1 MIAPLLTADDE
12 SADGEQQIIERYW
25 DILVK
30 SPKRGATFDRVY
42 NYYVDTGQGTVL
54 LDDCRKFTQ
63 DDPNDTKAWLLLGLV
78 AERRSELTIAAEAF
92 QIAAK
97 LDPDDPTA
105 PFYLGGVCVT
115 QGRFRDAV
123 TSLEESAKRAEN
135 SSSGRKEIR
144 NILQTLGRVY
154 ERFSEPKKSA
164 EVWNKL
170 ERLFPDDPEILVQ
183 IAELLESEGKWDEAL
198 KRYEKLAAKNEDDFA
213 RVRFTLSG
221 VEIKL
226 RQNKE
231 QDALADLNELLDNL
245 APESWLA
252 DSVRERINQ
261 VFVRSG
267 NEKGLV
273 EFYRKRIDDQP
284 NDTESVRRLAK
295 VLKPDEA
302 EKLLTETIEKSP
314 SNVPL
319 RLALLDLD
327 IELKKIA
334 DAVSQIETINELE
347 PNNVDYLSQWGSLVL
362 QNKEIDESIRKT
374 TSTEIWSKIAEI
386 DPDDP
391 LAAVTVADLLF
402 RNKIYEPAE
411 QFYQKALELQP
422 DDFLYREHLAK
433 FYHAR
438 HQKEKVLDVLRP
450 MAEGESVTV
459 ENFMQL
465 GNNLLS
471 LGYTAESFDVFHDA
485 AEKFAGDLYAQWRYI
500 EALVR
505 RGKSSDMELAAEHL
519 TQTEKLLENDEQF
532 APFLKHEIQLLQSLQ
547 KLSQATTV
555 LETKINHIEPA
566 RLVREFWRL
575 AMYRQAVVK
584 LQPAIN
590 AAEQALKTAT
600 ESKPLNPPVPLLRL
614 AAELYEQA
622 GNNAK
627 AMQYYRQLIK
637 MDTASKIDYLKQLA
651 NAQSQAGQL
660 DAALETCRE
669 LVGIGAGNAANVR
682 FYANLLIGIG
692 RYNEAIDLLQQSL
705 RKEPGE
711 TETLKTLAQTLI
723 SAGRD
728 HESLEMSWRLF
739 ERTDHLPGKLTVIE
753 NLTADYQR
761 LGQLDT
767 LIERLER
774 LTRFPEKQHEASL
787 CLARVYAALSDYE
800 SCRQTLES
808 LLNSTGSSDPF
819 LLRELVAVAA
829 KQSDDS
835 AAVRFQELLCQQNQE
850 GAELDRLFKLYDR
863 LGETEKAQKLFL
875 DHLLRADSLKD
886 KLDSI
891 DSMIRREEYGTVK
904 RVLDFLEIH
913 EPDNW
918 EVPFRRLAL
927 EAFLGEPVELAV
939 REFRSMNFTD
949 QKIAD
954 EQSATQTEKLTE
966 LNLIWQLPGTNF
978 PGKGSMQPTFDFAEV
993 SPAEFQSA
1001 LRQQR
1006 DFLATLFRERLYS
1019 PMTSAGKQPKPFIK
1033 VETFRDARFL
1043 TVGWLLKESLT
1054 KDLKEKDSNPTVFRH
1069 FRNKIEELRDS
1080 MPIDSSRQDVLIDRL
1095 RFEVFLLDLL
1105 QLDRGQHA
1113 LVEGRLR
1120 LQIDADV
1127 CNRTIWQLV
1136 RQLGMEGTAGW
1147 QVAAFQ
1153 ILVSEL
1159 IDEKIF
1165 ARFGEIKDD
1174 ELEERLTHILDE
1186 DCTKRKITFSSED
1199 EKIRLV
1205 KFAMYLVKQSL
1216 RSHRYSFSSTGGRDA
1231 SLLHI
1236 WSDYAQTMDK
1246 TQIDLFEHF
1255 MAPRYP
1261 VLRWLLDKNELSKLD
1276 TSLEQAAMRN
1286 PVWFAESAAELSIPV
1301 NENLILFLPL
1311 SGFDPLDRQ
1320 FERTRPMI
1328 LKAISFCRN
1337 DDQKPLL
1344 RDAAVKSL
1352 GNLLEPARLRRFDFF
1367 TPTERDLLGS
1377 PPDSLREMFQVR
1389 SQTTQAQA
1397 AKRLFGLSEYRNP
1410 VPSPLKGDQ
1419 TRRVAELEQGLYKI
1433 IEFAFQILDELQL
1446 NNSFSTQQEKT
1457 NRGEK
1462 VREGN
1467 YMNPL
1472 SSYRA
1477 ELVRYKSV
1485 DRSMLYSLLQDPNF
1499 SGSYTAVEDFF
1510 FRMTLFVLAL
1520 DTKTR
1525 NAVAEIDGRNSV
1537 LPGGHA
1543 AELRR
1548 FLENKGRS
1556 TSSSDRAVV
1565 ANLRE
1570 TLDGLLWKSQSL
1582 ESNETPTERNDE
1594 ISRMTR
1600 QLETQKQ
1607 NRTLTPPEM
1616 LALALLRARSQRF
1629 DEIMPIL
1636 DEMELKSSPDT
1647 MTREWIAAEIAT
1659 VTGKGEKISNELR
1672 QRGEVAVNRLLGYRL
1687 TDRESLNLIPI
1698 LQQYDRKKE
1707 AQEILD
1713 RLIVT
1718 TSDRNLQTEL
1728 LNKMKVAG
1736 PEQRDNA
1743 VKIANRLLQNPAFL
1757 RDTRRLT
1764 ADSFLIEA
1772 AVGVLK
1778 NADQIEPAVSQ
1789 LETRLRGLRSK
1800 TDSRIMLAKLY
1811 LALER
1816 SEEAKKLAIELS
1828 LEPSNEPER
1837 RQMIISLLLHFGLQK
1852 ELDAMNRRL
1861 VEMDNRP

>member
-1 MIAPLLTADDE
+1 MMIAPFVLAGDE
-12 SADGEQQIIERYW
+12 PAGGEQQVIGRYW

-30 SPKRGATFDRVY
+30 SPKRGVTFDRVY

-63 DDPNDTKAWLLLGLV
+63 DAPNDAKAWLLLGLV
-78 AERRSELTIAAEAF
+78 AERRSELTVAAEAF
-92 QIAAK
+92 QTAAK
-97 LDPDDPTA
+97 LDADDPM
-105 PFYLGGVCVT
+105 PSLYLGNVCVT
-115 QGRFRDAV
+115 QGRFREAI

-135 SSSGRKEIR
+135 SSSGHKEIR
-144 NILQTLGRVY
+144 NILQTLGQVY
-154 ERFSEPKKSA
+154 ERFGEPKKSA

-170 ERLFPDDPEILVQ
+170 EQLFPDNPEILVQ
-183 IAELLESEGKWDEAL
+183 IAELLESEGKLDEAL
-198 KRYEKLAAKNEDDFA
+198 KRYEKLAAKTDDGFA

-231 QDALADLNELLDNL
+231 QDALAELNQLLDNL

-252 DSVRERINQ
+252 DSIRDRINQ
-261 VFVRSG
+261 VFVRGG
-267 NEKGLV
+267 NEKGLI

-284 NDTESVRRLAK
+284 NDTESVRRL
-295 VLKPDEA
+295 VSFLKPVEA

-319 RLALLDLD
+319 RLALVDLD
-327 IELKKIA
+327 IELKKVA
-334 DAVSQIETINELE
+334 EAVLQMETINELE
-347 PNNVDYLSQWGSLVL
+347 PNNVDYLSRWGLLVL
-362 QNKEIDESIRKT
+362 QNKELDESARKKT
-374 TSTEIWSKIAEI
+374 ATKIWSKIAEI

-402 RNKIYEPAE
+402 QNKIYEPAE
-411 QFYQKALELQP
+411 QLYQKALALQP
-422 DDFLYREHLAK
+422 DDFSYREHLAK
-433 FYHAR
+433 FYHAQ

-450 MAEGESVTV
+450 ITKGESATV

-465 GNNLLS
+465 GNILFS
-471 LGYTAESFDVFHDA
+471 FGYTKEAFDIFQDA
-485 AEKFAGDLYAQWRYI
+485 AEKFPDNLDVQWRYI

-505 RGKSSDMELAAEHL
+505 LGKTSDMEVAAEHL
-519 TQTEKLLENDEQF
+519 VQIEVLLENDEQF
-532 APFLKHEIQLLQSLQ
+532 EQFLKQEIQLLQSQQ
-547 KLSQATTV
+547 KLSQAATI
-555 LETKINHIEPA
+555 LETKINHVEQA
-566 RLVREFWRL
+566 RLVRELWRL
-575 AMYRQAVVK
+575 AAYRQAAFK

-590 AAEQALKTAT
+590 AAEQALKVSE
-600 ESKPLNPPVPLLRL
+600 ESKPSKLPILLLRFT
-614 AAELYEQA
+614 AELYEQT
-622 GNNAK
+622 GNNIK
-627 AMQYYRQLIK
+627 AIQYYQQLTK
-637 MDTASKIDYLKQLA
+637 TNSASKVDYLKQLA

-660 DAALETCRE
+660 DKALETCKE
-669 LVGIGAGNAANVR
+669 LIGLGAGNAANVR
-682 FYANLLIGIG
+682 FCANFLIGIG
-692 RYNEAIDLLQQSL
+692 RYNEAIDLLRQSL
-705 RKEPGE
+705 RREPGE
-711 TETLKTLAQTLI
+711 TETLKILAQTLTA
-723 SAGRD
+723 AGRD
-728 HESLEMSWRLF
+728 NESLEMSWRLF
-739 ERTDHLPGKLTVIE
+739 ERTDHLPGKLMVIE
-753 NLTADYQR
+753 SLAADYQR

-767 LIERLER
+767 LIERLEQ
-774 LTRFPEKQHEASL
+774 LIKFPEKRHDASF
-787 CLARVYAALSDYE
+787 CLARVYAAVSDYE
-800 SCRQTLES
+800 SCRQTLEN
-808 LLNSTGSSDPF
+808 LLNSADSADPF
-819 LLRELVAVAA
+819 LLKELVAAA
-829 KQSDDS
+829 EKQSDDS
-835 AAVRFQELLCQQNQE
+835 SAVRFQELLCQQNPD

-891 DSMIRREEYGTVK
+891 DTMIRREEYDSVG

-918 EVPFRRLAL
+918 EIPFRRLAL
-927 EAFLGEPVELAV
+927 DAFLGESVEFAV
-939 REFRSMNFTD
+939 REFRSMNFVD
-949 QKIAD
+949 PKNA
-954 EQSATQTEKLTE
+954 EEHTETPNEIPNE

-993 SPAEFQSA
+993 APAEFQYA

-1006 DFLATLFRERLYS
+1006 DFLSTLFRDKLYS
-1019 PMTSAGKQPKPFIK
+1019 PMQSAKKQPKPFIT
-1033 VETFRDARFL
+1033 VETFRDAKFL

-1054 KDLKEKDSNPTVFRH
+1054 KDLKAKNSNPTVFSN
-1069 FRNKIEELRDS
+1069 FRNRIEELRDS
-1080 MPIDSSRQDVLIDRL
+1080 MPVDSSREDVLVDRL

-1165 ARFGEIKDD
+1165 VRFSELKEN
-1174 ELEERLTHILDE
+1174 ELENRLTQILDE
-1186 DCTKRKITFSSED
+1186 NCVKRKITISSDD

-1205 KFAMYLVKQSL
+1205 KFAAYLVKQSL
-1216 RSHRYSFSSTGGRDA
+1216 RSHKFSLKTERRENII
-1231 SLLHI
+1231 LKI
-1236 WSDYAQTMDK
+1236 WSGYAQTTDT
-1246 TQIDLFEHF
+1246 TQINLFERF
-1255 MAPRYP
+1255 MVPRYP
-1261 VLRWLLDKNELSKLD
+1261 VLRWFFKQNELIELEASLD
-1276 TSLEQAAMRN
+1276 QAAKRH

-1301 NENLILFLPL
+1301 DENLILFLPL

-1320 FERTRPMI
+1320 FERMKPMI
-1328 LKAISFCRN
+1328 LEAISFCNN
-1337 DDQKPLL
+1337 DNQKPLL
-1344 RDAAVKSL
+1344 RDAVVKSL

-1367 TPTERDLLGS
+1367 TQQERDLLGS

-1389 SQTTQAQA
+1389 NQTPQAQF
-1397 AKRLFGLSEYRNP
+1397 AKRLFGLSEYQKP
-1410 VPSPLKGDQ
+1410 VPMPLKGEQ
-1419 TRRVAELEQGLYKI
+1419 VRHVAELEKGLYQI
-1433 IEFAFQILDELQL
+1433 AEFAFQILDNLQL
-1446 NNSFSTQQEKT
+1446 
-1457 NRGEK
+1457 GA
-1462 VREGN
+1462 VRDKQIAFHTKDN
-1467 YMNPL
+1467 VMAPL

-1477 ELVRYKSV
+1477 ELAGNKSV
-1485 DRSMLYSLLQDPNF
+1485 DRSVLYALLQDPNF
-1499 SGSYTAVEDFF
+1499 SGSYTTVEDFF
-1510 FRMTLFVLAL
+1510 FRIALFALAM

-1525 NAVAEIDGRNSV
+1525 NAVAEIDGQNSV

-1543 AELRR
+1543 ADLRR

-1570 TLDGLLWKSQSL
+1570 TLDGLLWKSQPS
-1582 ESNETPTERNDE
+1582 EPNDTSAERNDE
-1594 ISRMTR
+1594 ISRLTR
-1600 QLETQKQ
+1600 QLETLKQ
-1607 NRTLTPPEM
+1607 TRTLTPPEM
-1616 LALALLRARSQRF
+1616 LTLALLKARTQRF
-1629 DEIMPIL
+1629 DEMMTTL
-1636 DEMELKSSPDT
+1636 DEIELKSSQDT

-1659 VTGKGEKISNELR
+1659 RTG
-1672 QRGEVAVNRLLGYRL
+1672 RGTRVSSESRKRGDVAVNRLLGYRL

-1698 LQQYDRKKE
+1698 LQQFDRKKE

-1713 RLIVT
+1713 RLIAT

-1728 LNKMKVAG
+1728 LNKMKTEG
-1736 PEQRDNA
+1736 TEQRDNA
-1743 VKIANRLLQNPAFL
+1743 VKIANRLLRNPAFL
-1757 RDTRRLT
+1757 RDSRRLT
-1764 ADSFLIEA
+1764 ADSYLIEA

-1778 NADQIEPAVSQ
+1778 DAGQIEPAASQ

-1816 SEEAKKLAIELS
+1816 SGEAKKLAIELS
-1828 LEPSNEPER
+1828 LEPTNEPER

-1861 VEMDNRP
+1861 IEMDNRP